1 MSSPLAGI
9 LDQVK
14 ESPTMAIT
22 AKAQKMRA
30 QGHDVISLSAG
41 EPDFPTPEH
50 IKTAGADAITRNRTT
65 YTPVAGVPDLQQAIV
80 SKLKR
85 DNALS
90 YDLSQILVSC
100 GAKHSIYNA
109 YRALLNPGDEVII
122 PAPYWVS
129 YPDMALLSGAQP
141 VIIETNQAASFKI
154 TPLQLEQAI
163 TDKTK
168 LLILNSP
175 SNPTGMVYTSSEL
188 SALAEVLLKY
198 PHVMIISDDIYE
210 HIIWAKEAFVNI
222 VNVCPALYDRTLVI
236 NGVSKAYAMTGWRI
250 GYTAG
255 EASIIGAMK
264 KIQSQSTSNPCTIS
278 QYAAIAALDGPQ
290 NCIGSMLEVYKRR
303 QALSLSRLNEIDGMT
318 CLPTEGAF
326 YLFPNVSEMTQRLGL
341 KDDVALADLL
351 LEKAQVAVVPG
362 SGFGLANH
370 IRISYAT
377 SDDIL
382 EEAFKRMA
390 QL

>member
-50 IKTAGADAITRNRTT
+50 IKTAGADAITHNRTT

-90 YDLSQILVSC
+90 YDSSQILVSC

-129 YPDMALLSGAQP
+129 YPDMALLAGAQP

-154 TPLQLEQAI
+154 TPHQLEQAI

-210 HIIWAKEAFVNI
+210 HIIWAKETFVNI

-255 EASIIGAMK
+255 EAAVMGAMK

-290 NCIGSMLEVYKRR
+290 GCIGDMLEVYQRR
-303 QALSLSRLNEIDGMT
+303 QALSLSRLNKIAGMT

-326 YLFPNVSEMTQRLGL
+326 YLFPNVSEMIQRLGL

-377 SDDIL
+377 SDEIL
-382 EEAFKRMA
+382 EEAFKRMV

>member
-9 LDQVK
+9 LNQVK

-41 EPDFPTPEH
+41 EPDFPTPAH
-50 IKTAGADAITRNRTT
+50 IKSAGVDAITHNHTT

-85 DNALS
+85 DNGLS
-90 YDLSQILVSC
+90 YDSSQILVSC

-188 SALAEVLLKY
+188 SALADVLLKY

-210 HIIWAKEAFVNI
+210 HIIWAKEKFVNI
-222 VNVCPALYDRTLVI
+222 LNVCPALYDRTLVI

-290 NCIGSMLEVYKRR
+290 NCIGDMLEVYKRR
-303 QALSLSRLNEIDGMT
+303 QALSLSRLNEMDGMT

-341 KDDVALADLL
+341 KDDVALANVL

-362 SGFGLANH
+362 SGFGVANH

-377 SDDIL
+377 SDEKL